1 MCQKCSEKYLT
12 LSLNSSLC
20 RIVWKKIHP
29 TMFLF
34 VKCQSVT
41 FKMFELATLLNTFYN
56 SVFDQ
61 I

>member
-1 MCQKCSEKYLT
+1 
-12 LSLNSSLC
+12 
-20 RIVWKKIHP
+20 
-29 TMFLF
+29 MFLF